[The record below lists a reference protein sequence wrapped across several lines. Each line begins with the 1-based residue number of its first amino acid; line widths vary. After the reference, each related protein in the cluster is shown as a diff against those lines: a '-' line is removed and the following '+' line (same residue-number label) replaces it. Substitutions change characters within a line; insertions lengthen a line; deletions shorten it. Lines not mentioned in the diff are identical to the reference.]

1 MTAREDNQGN
11 PYAPPSSDLN
21 LGTIPPLREG
31 ELAERGTRLVAQ
43 MMDGLL
49 ALLVLLP
56 GMLEGFRSGA
66 FRDSSNLAFF
76 RNFGASGAGMFSG
89 VAWIGLLLLQ
99 AYLVTIRGQSL
110 AKGWLGIKIVKV
122 DGSPVKFVSGVLLR
136 HWLVLAL
143 QYVPGLNGAVALGD
157 ALFIFR
163 KDRRCLHDLIAGTRV
178 IQLKGAAR
186 IRLA

>member
-1 MTAREDNQGN
+1 MTASEDNQGN

-43 MMDGLL
+43 MLDGLL
-49 ALLVLLP
+49 ALLALLP

-89 VAWIGLLLLQ
+89 IAWIGLLLLQ

-143 QYVPGLNGAVALGD
+143 QYVPRRAIRAPDGTSTNVQQRRLPLAAFTHPNQKPAADDGAM
-157 ALFIFR
+157 
-163 KDRRCLHDLIAGTRV
+163 
-178 IQLKGAAR
+178 
-186 IRLA
+186 

>member
-21 LGTIPPLREG
+21 LVTIPPLREG

-43 MMDGLL
+43 MLDGLL

-66 FRDSSNLAFF
+66 FRDTSSLAFF

-89 VAWIGLLLLQ
+89 MAWIGLLLLQ

-110 AKGWLGIKIVKV
+110 AKGWLGIKIVKI

-143 QYVPGLNGAVALGD
+143 QYVPGRAIRAPDGTSPNVQQRRLPLAAFTHPNQKPAADDGAM
-157 ALFIFR
+157 
-163 KDRRCLHDLIAGTRV
+163 
-178 IQLKGAAR
+178 
-186 IRLA
+186 